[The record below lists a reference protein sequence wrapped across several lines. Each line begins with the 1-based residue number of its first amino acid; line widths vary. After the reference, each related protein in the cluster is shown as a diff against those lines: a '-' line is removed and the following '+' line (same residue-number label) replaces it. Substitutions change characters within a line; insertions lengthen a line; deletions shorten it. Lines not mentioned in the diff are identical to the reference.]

1 MVSKGSR
8 CQVSLL
14 RDYISMYNALDAL
27 SNGVMRPI
35 MDVFKRNSMLH
46 DNTNRE

>member
-14 RDYISMYNALDAL
+14 QDYISMYNALDAL